1 MMLRWID
8 SDGVSNH
15 DVAELSEL
23 RKRTDGA
30 SFRTCHDFCVI
41 DKHLA

>member
-15 DVAELSEL
+15 DVAELAGL
-23 RKRTDGA
+23 RKRTDG
-30 SFRTCHDFCVI
+30 FGHVCGCGV
-41 DKHLA
+41 